1 MKNIILNNKTLAIA
15 LAAFSLSACGQDNH
29 GHSHDDAPATVAPV
43 TAVIKQS
50 APAPSANAGA
60 ASQVR
65 NDETR
70 VTLKPNQGLEVKLVM
85 AKGAKVDYTWQTVDG
100 VVNHDTHGE
109 PPAGVAGKAHRY
121 SKGVQVTGDKGL
133 LVAAFDGEHGWFW
146 RNRMDKDV
154 TVVLTT
160 KGQYSDLKKKN

>member
-1 MKNIILNNKTLAIA
+1 MNTFTPIKNTLAIA
-15 LAAFSLSACGQDNH
+15 LALISVSACGQDGH
-29 GHSHDDAPATVAPV
+29 GHSHDAATAAPRATA
-43 TAVIKQS
+43 TIKQS
-50 APAPSANAGA
+50 NTA
-60 ASQVR
+60 AAQVR
-65 NDETR
+65 SDETR

-85 AKGAKVDYTWQTVDG
+85 KQGEKVDYSWQTVDG

-121 SKGVQVTGDKGL
+121 SKGVGVASDKGA

-146 RNRMDKDV
+146 RNRGDKDV

-160 KGQYSDLKKKN
+160 KGQYSDLKKKL